1 MVDLTGTNPV
11 SGESIDTTDPGT
23 WANYAIG
30 GAVVVGSLMLGKF
43 VAETASDSTSI
54 GDTVSETVMELS

>member
-11 SGESIDTTDPGT
+11 SGEQVDTTDPGT
-23 WANYAIG
+23 WTDYAIG
-30 GAVVVGSLMLGKF
+30 GTVLVGALMVGKF
-43 VAETASDSTSI
+43 VTDSISEATNV